1 MLSSLDQSRARPIQP
16 YFSLPI
22 LFRHVIPKEKSV
34 IPLKAAFYT
43 VASCQK
49 QRAGIL
55 STTHISFQKSK
66 DESHNFLIVSKPIV
80 MFMLTLEEG
89 KLAVRL
95 ARDALTNYIEQ
106 KKIIAPKGLPT
117 VFDELR
123 GVFVTLHL
131 EGELRGCIGYPQP
144 VMPLGRAIVDSA
156 INACSRD
163 PRFPCVRASEL
174 KRIELEVTILTKP
187 EVYKEPKKKLPE
199 LVTIGRDGLIVSKGP
214 FSGLLLPQVAPEWG
228 FDSLEFLIQTC
239 IKAGLP
245 PDAWMDEETQVQHF
259 EAQIYAEVAPERE
272 IIEKSYTESSCGT

>member
-1 MLSSLDQSRARPIQP
+1 MT
-16 YFSLPI
+16 YFKT
-22 LFRHVIPKEKSV
+22 F
-34 IPLKAAFYT
+34 
-43 VASCQK
+43 
-49 QRAGIL
+49 
-55 STTHISFQKSK
+55 K
-66 DESHNFLIVSKPIV
+66 DESHNSLIVSKPIN
-80 MFMLTLEEG
+80 MLMLTLEEG

-106 KKIIAPKGLPT
+106 KKIIAPKGLPS

-163 PRFPCVRASEL
+163 PRFPCVRAGEL

-199 LVTIGRDGLIVSKGP
+199 LVTIGRDGLIVTKGP

-228 FDSLEFLIQTC
+228 FDSLEFLSQTC
-239 IKAGLP
+239 VKAGLP

-272 IIEKSYTESSCGT
+272 VIEKSYTESSCGT